1 MYLAVAVVFF
11 LPVVLWELKDEII
24 MQDAIIP
31 IVLYP
36 LVTAAVMRTTTLNRI
51 LNNFVAIGHDN
62 IQTFRER
69 QKSGKLLNILMLLTW
84 EGFFPGIVF

>member
-1 MYLAVAVVFF
+1 
-11 LPVVLWELKDEII
+11 
-24 MQDAIIP
+24 MQDTIIP

-36 LVTAAVMRTTTLNRI
+36 LVTAAVMRTTALNRI

-69 QKSGKLLNILMLLTW
+69 
-84 EGFFPGIVF
+84 